1 MSWMAPLG
9 RLLRYRLAG
18 AAAQLNGSARQR
30 WIAVGMAALGVVVV
44 GTVALLHSTGSPSIF
59 ALSAETESV
68 EGVLA
73 IDPALQGS
81 HLVWQLDDATLCH
94 APRIATR
101 EDRGPA
107 LQSTCAQFSGTLD
120 LRAALEFVAER
131 VAQGPLRITLRLPDR
146 GADPGADPGAEAQAV
161 AQLPIQAT
169 RTAGPELD
177 DLELALP
184 LNILVHNAAAL
195 AASGR
200 SPSLPIAASRL
211 VVGREID
218 PAAKRAQPILRS
230 GTVSIHAPL
239 LFTERVFLA
248 RRIELATGQEVSIDF
263 STDMDA
269 AERVYR
275 GLLRVDERAGIQT
288 VVEAKGS
295 AVLIRSR
302 LTKARREDVSIL
314 ERILNDPFLGATSG
328 VLGLLAAVF
337 ASPLLTQ
344 HPRRQEDRS

>member
-1 MSWMAPLG
+1 MSWMTHLG
-9 RLLRYRLAG
+9 RVLRYRLAG
-18 AAAQLNGSARQR
+18 AAAQLKGSIRQR
-30 WIAVGMAALGVVVV
+30 WIAVAMAALVVVVV
-44 GTVALLHSTGSPSIF
+44 GTVALLHSIGSPSIF
-59 ALSAETESV
+59 ALSAEAESV

-81 HLVWQLDDATLCH
+81 HLVWQLDDAMLCH
-94 APRIATR
+94 APRITAR
-101 EDRGPA
+101 EDRSPA
-107 LQSTCAQFSGTLD
+107 LQSTCAQFTGTLD

-131 VAQGPLRITLRLPDR
+131 VAQGPLRITLRQP
-146 GADPGADPGAEAQAV
+146 DPGAEAQAV
-161 AQLPIQAT
+161 PQLPIQAT
-169 RTAGPELD
+169 SRDGPELD

-184 LNILVHNAAAL
+184 LNIVVYNAAAL

-218 PAAKRAQPILRS
+218 PAAKRSQPILRS

-239 LFTERVFLA
+239 LFSERVFLA
-248 RRIELATGQEVSIDF
+248 RRIELSTGHEVSIDF
-263 STDMDA
+263 STDMAA

-275 GLLRVDERAGIQT
+275 GLLRIDERAGIQT

-328 VLGLLAAVF
+328 IVGLLAALF
-337 ASPLLTQ
+337 ASPLLT
-344 HPRRQEDRS
+344 HRPRRQEDGS